1 MHVPFQGQPHP
12 PSPFLPQR
20 KIRGPYLHL
29 TFLAWIFPIYDA
41 EHKLPSWASHL
52 GIRQPPFFLVLWSL
66 PLIIL
71 FWDNLKPYL
80 SFKDSYDRVWPQ
92 PWPKLW
98 TFSIPQ
104 DWKPTTFRLLDLP
117 PSSYVT
123 GKEKNIHN
131 CGRLNELGSL
141 YVYSTS
147 ICSTCRMKHILAT
160 KPFGF
165 LIWDE
170 GRCPNFHSWHGQ
182 WVLFTV
188 TWLLKWVTYAC
199 K

>member
-1 MHVPFQGQPHP
+1 MDVPFQGQPHP
-12 PSPFLPQR
+12 PSPREKFGVSTCISPSSLESFQFTTQSASYR
-20 KIRGPYLHL
+20 ASR
-29 TFLAWIFPIYDA
+29 LA
-41 EHKLPSWASHL
+41 
-52 GIRQPPFFLVLWSL
+52 IRQPPFILVLWSL

-104 DWKPTTFRLLDLP
+104 DWNPTTFQLLDFP
-117 PSSYVT
+117 PSSCVT
-123 GKEKNIHN
+123 GKENILR
-131 CGRLNELGSL
+131 CGRLNELESL
-141 YVYSTS
+141 YGYTTCV
-147 ICSTCRMKHILAT
+147 CSTWRREYILAT

-170 GRCPNFHSWHGQ
+170 GRCPNFHSWHGS
-182 WVLFTV
+182 
-188 TWLLKWVTYAC
+188 AC
-199 K
+199 YLQSQDC